1 MGRNISIPAR
11 VQIGN
16 PTLLANDEWIDDAFR
31 RGLTRTLAQS
41 SEAVGAGEGHIR
53 AFAPEIQWTGPGA
66 GQISAEDQSRVEQR
80 VREVVDEALQEHGI
94 TPPSGGTAPT
104 TTPSW
109 RTAQNR
115 PWIVLRSSNIRMN
128 VNLYLTYLNHV
139 VPSLDD
145 SGLWVDYWHENRLL
159 TVWWVQ
165 LNVPYIAEDIDSE
178 VIDRLDELSPLND
191 NEISVWSA
199 TPYERDKQELL
210 YLARVPIHAA
220 DTRDFD
226 AHNRYLVEGS
236 GRTATYDEGTWLLYT
251 RMKLPEPPALSFAPG
266 QEEFFWETIRTQLLE
281 GDRETMAMAAEMLV
295 AIRVYP
301 RALDILFEALELNTL
316 ETMGPRLAVLSAL
329 EDWPGFPKPYSILL
343 LVLYAVDN
351 SYEHTSRRIFEDWFK
366 INGGRE
372 VIAFLERIF
381 NEQTEDWQVR
391 ASRIVLHLL
400 EWSRTSEA
408 TAYQSNVRRL
418 REFVRQHDLYT
429 GGVLGEE
436 SLRALCRDQEEV
448 IIDLL
453 RVITRTLEDGPYDD
467 PYLATDQQVISRFRS
482 ALHDHLETLD
492 SMRMNE
498 LETLHSSLTAI
509 IIGLNEIVSRIR
521 GMHTGIRRIRSFL
534 EGTSTSDEITVLFDL
549 RHRYIDLI
557 NIDLLAGDILTSIAE
572 VDIESDNF
580 SQTVAEYKWRRAHRD
595 FNRAYADVIN
605 NEIITQWDGR
615 GPIQSAPWYD
625 MKRFLQQEMSEIREA
640 YHPEPVMV
648 GGVRVT
654 MRDDSGRDLLM
665 ESHPL
670 NLDQAVAMETRVA
683 VFGIRVAMYSH
694 FSVSLILE
702 NQVYEHEIGTAAF
715 RTGIS
720 VRLEAIRQ
728 EIIGDWNNGRYQH
741 FIDRYDAISWEYEEI
756 QLDIRQAVREAIAIE
771 LLITAA
777 AALVTAGVG
786 LLVRA
791 ALVGRTISVIRTARA
806 VNTLVFLSEVGA
818 FTATQLAGDSLVF
831 GREVTLERATTTTL
845 QNLAMFGGFRLLG
858 RLTGPLLERGGY
870 GFIAFHSIN
879 LSATAVPTVFH
890 GVTTGEWPDDI
901 GLFLTHMIGSYV
913 VFMGV
918 SHATRAGM
926 SRITDPI
933 IEARIQANVE
943 RLDASNA
950 ELIAQLQLAA
960 RSGTLTQEQ
969 FSSIKRGMR
978 SNISDAIELA
988 QQLADADIRN
998 PDGERQYT
1006 QEDYQ
1011 RLRSDLEALDSMVAS
1026 MEFRAP
1032 RGYLTTRNGVTVIEA
1047 LPAPTRIPGVVAE
1060 GESNTYHYNPALQN
1074 PEMETALARYEE
1086 AGFHVERFPSGIIR
1100 VTRPNGEIA
1109 FMLDP
1114 ATRALPAF
1122 EQPLLLPETTGEPS
1136 RLPSLIE
1143 RVLGRGYLSET
1154 EVDTVTRQLQQINPR
1169 IIQML
1174 EAEFQD
1180 PTVLSTLRLFTQQ
1193 FPQTWEFW
1201 PLNAIRGVATAL
1213 QVQRGIG
1220 LRPIYRMFDTQS
1232 QADLIEVFSL
1242 YRNVADMPRGNRLI
1256 SEDLTPSTSISLIR
1270 AYGRLRSANLQLPED
1285 MSHRALMGLL
1295 RWVTEG
1301 RDIVQ
1306 ELGSIRTGNRL
1317 ARLEADSPI
1326 VDPRIQP
1333 TTRTEQILRRH
1344 ALDIRPGLNLL
1355 DGTVQEVADAIEAIG
1370 QQHGGRL
1377 SDTAVRTELERLI
1390 QGYRTRVSDFQ
1401 AGQNVERNLEGER
1414 EEIHTIIAA
1423 LELGAEVFSIGN
1435 IRTIYIQP
1443 SHYPLARGY
1452 TLINAPDNVPIQL
1465 DVGARRISGRFVM
1478 IEATTG
1484 ELTLPTALRG
1494 LDPESGL
1501 PENGTVDWSALN
1513 SGNASHRKWMQII
1526 KMRAAALFG
1535 RDLGI
1540 HWGNNPSTEL
1550 PELILSAGGVSAPAR
1565 RALEAMDF
1573 TVE

>member
-31 RGLTRTLAQS
+31 RGLSRTLAQS
-41 SEAVGAGEGHIR
+41 SEAVGAGDGPIL

-66 GQISAEDQSRVEQR
+66 GQVSAEDQSRVEQR

-94 TPPSGGTAPT
+94 SPPSGTTPT

-109 RTAQNR
+109 RTATNR
-115 PWIVLRSSNIRMN
+115 PWIVLRSSSIRMN
-128 VNLYLTYLNHV
+128 VDYYFSYLNYV

-145 SGLWVDYWHENRLL
+145 RDMWIDYWHEERRV
-159 TVWWVQ
+159 TVWWVR
-165 LNVPYIAEDIDSE
+165 LNVPYVAEDINRE
-178 VIDRLDELSPLND
+178 VVERIDELNPLGE
-191 NEISVWSA
+191 NEISAWAS

-210 YLARVPIHAA
+210 FLAGVPIHAA

-226 AHNRYLVEGS
+226 QHNRYLVAGS
-236 GRTATYDEGTWLLYT
+236 GNTATYDAGTWLLFT
-251 RMKLPEPPALSFAPG
+251 RMKLPGLPQITTAPG
-266 QEEFFWETIRTQLLE
+266 QEEFFWETMRTQLLE
-281 GDRETMAMAAEMLV
+281 GDRQTRAAAAEMLV
-295 AIRVYP
+295 ALRVYP
-301 RALDILFEALELNTL
+301 RALEILYEALERNTL
-316 ETMGPRLAVLSAL
+316 ETMGSRLAVLSAL

-351 SYEHTSRRIFEDWFK
+351 SYEHTPRRIFEDWFK
-366 INGGRE
+366 INGGRTVVE
-372 VIAFLERIF
+372 FLERVF
-381 NEQTEDWQVR
+381 AELSEEWQVR
-391 ASRIVLHLL
+391 ASRLILHLL
-400 EWSRTSEA
+400 HWARDEEA
-408 TAYQSNVRRL
+408 APYQASITRL
-418 REFVRQHDLYT
+418 RTFIRDYELDT
-429 GGVLGEE
+429 DGVLGAE
-436 SLRALCRDQEEV
+436 SLRVLCRDQKEV
-448 IIDLL
+448 ILDLL
-453 RVITRTLEDGPYDD
+453 RVISRNLEESPYSD
-467 PYLATDQQVISRFRS
+467 PYRDDDRQTIALFRTAVGEYFERLDSLQMEELS
-482 ALHDHLETLD
+482 ALHA
-492 SMRMNE
+492 N
-498 LETLHSSLTAI
+498 LTTI
-509 IIGLNEIVSRIR
+509 VTGLNDIISRIE
-521 GMHTGIRRIRSFL
+521 GLHTGIRRIREFMQ
-534 EGTSTSDEITVLFDL
+534 GATTSDEITVLFNL
-549 RHRYIDLI
+549 RHSYIEVV
-557 NIDLLAGDILTSIAE
+557 NADLLENGGIARALAVIDI
-572 VDIESDNF
+572 DSDNF
-580 SQTVAEYKWRRAHRD
+580 SQTVAEYKWARARRD
-595 FNRAYADVIN
+595 FNRAHHDVME
-605 NEIITQWDGR
+605 NEILTQWNGS
-615 GPIQSAPWYD
+615 GPIQSDTWRD
-625 MKRFLQQEMSEIREA
+625 MKRILEHEMSELWETF
-640 YHPEPVMV
+640 HPPE
-648 GGVRVT
+648 VRLGNGT
-654 MRDDSGRDLLM
+654 RITLDDGSGSGLNSLST
-665 ESHPL
+665 SHPINL
-670 NLDQAVAMETRVA
+670 NQAVNIETRVA
-683 VFGIRVAMYSH
+683 IFGVRVAMFSH

-702 NQVYEHEIGTAAF
+702 NQVYEHEIGNATF
-715 RTGIS
+715 RTSIT

-728 EIIGDWNNGRYQH
+728 EIAHDWNGNGQDYQH
-741 FIDRYDAISWEYEEI
+741 FIDRYDAIGWEFEDI
-756 QLDIRQAVREAIAIE
+756 QRDIKREVREAIAIE

-818 FTATQLAGDSLVF
+818 FSATQLAGESLAF
-831 GREVTLERATTTTL
+831 DRPITLERATTTTL
-845 QNLAMFGGFRLLG
+845 QNLVMFGGFRLLG
-858 RLTGPLLERGGY
+858 RLTGPLIERGGY
-870 GFIAFHSIN
+870 GFVAGHSIN
-879 LSATAVPTVFH
+879 LGATAIPTVFH
-890 GVTTGEWPDDI
+890 GITTGEWPDDI

-918 SHATRAGM
+918 SHATRAGL
-926 SRITDPI
+926 SQITNPI
-933 IEARIQANVE
+933 IEGRIRASVQ

-950 ELIAQLQLAA
+950 DLIARLQTAS
-960 RSGTLTQEQ
+960 RTGTLTREQ
-969 FSSIKRGMR
+969 FEQIKSGMR
-978 SNISDAIELA
+978 SNISDAVELA
-988 QQLADADIRN
+988 RQLTDAGIRSVDDYRSLHADLMTL
-998 PDGERQYT
+998 DGII
-1006 QEDYQ
+1006 
-1011 RLRSDLEALDSMVAS
+1011 AS

-1032 RGYLTTRNGVTVIEA
+1032 RGYLTSRNGVDVIEA
-1047 LPAPTRIPGVVAE
+1047 LPTPIRVRGLVSQ
-1060 GESNTYHYNPALQN
+1060 GEPNLYYYSRSQEN
-1074 PEMETALARYEE
+1074 PEVDAALVRYDE
-1086 AGFHVERFPSGIIR
+1086 AGFRVERFPSGMIR

-1109 FMLDP
+1109 FIL
-1114 ATRALPAF
+1114 
-1122 EQPLLLPETTGEPS
+1122 EPLLQLETSSTPP

-1143 RVLGRGYLSET
+1143 RVLGRGYLPET
-1154 EVDTVTRQLQQINPR
+1154 EIDTVTEQLRQINPR
-1169 IIQML
+1169 IIQVL

-1180 PTVLSTLRLFTQQ
+1180 PTVLSTLRLFTRN
-1193 FPQTWEFW
+1193 FPNAWEFW
-1201 PLNAIRGVATAL
+1201 PIDAVRGVATAL

-1220 LRPIYRMFDTQS
+1220 LRPIYRMFETQS
-1232 QADLIEVFSL
+1232 QADLIEAFSL
-1242 YRNVADMPRGNRLI
+1242 YRNVADMPRGNGLI
-1256 SEDLTPSTSISLIR
+1256 SPDLTPSTSITLIR
-1270 AYGRLRSANLQLPED
+1270 AYARLRSANLQLPED
-1285 MSHRALMGLL
+1285 MSNRALMGLL

-1333 TTRTEQILRRH
+1333 TTRTEQILQRH

-1355 DGTVQEVADAIEAIG
+1355 DGTVAEVADAIEALG